1 LRTMHGRGDL
11 PASANPDDLALA
23 MLAAI
28 QGGILLTQVYR
39 ETKPMEVALDT
50 LLAHIESLAWTASRG
65 VSARAPRGKQ
75 QRS

>member
-1 LRTMHGRGDL
+1 MHGRGDL

-28 QGGILLTQVYR
+28 QGGILLTQIYR
-39 ETKPMEVALDT
+39 ETRPMEVALDT
-50 LLAHIESLAWTASRG
+50 LLAHIESLAVTPSRG
-65 VSARAPRGKQ
+65 TSARATKVKQ